1 MRQNKKGFTL
11 VEIIVV
17 VVILAVLMAV
27 AVPAVLKYIDTADDA
42 KIYTVARTYMND
54 LQYATTKELANLQ
67 EGETWET
74 FEKNVATRLAI
85 GDFYT
90 QYGFGSGQAD
100 INQLPGGGLPRDWS
114 TNGYFVW
121 AVYYTAKN
129 NAGDII
135 VSYNDSG
142 TLSGNLNSTI
152 DLSNGVTFTEYVLR
166 FTKDFNTKYIV
177 RCVPNGKI
185 EIVSK
190 TE

>member
-27 AVPAVLKYIDTADDA
+27 AVPSVLRYVDAADDA

-54 LQYATTKELANLQ
+54 LQYATTKELAN
-67 EGETWET
+67 GETWKT
-74 FEKNVATRLAI
+74 FEENVAKHLRDK
-85 GDFYT
+85 DFYT
-90 QYGFGSGQAD
+90 TIFGSTQGYSD
-100 INQLPGGGLPRDWS
+100 SDLSEGELIKY
-114 TNGYFVW
+114 TNGYYVW
-121 AVYYTAKN
+121 AVYYTVKN

-135 VSYNDSG
+135 MSYNDSG
-142 TLSGNLNSTI
+142 SLSGELSSQIN
-152 DLSNGVTFTEYVLR
+152 LSNGVFFSEYI
-166 FTKDFNTKYIV
+166 FHFNNSHAEYLV

-190 TE
+190 TEY